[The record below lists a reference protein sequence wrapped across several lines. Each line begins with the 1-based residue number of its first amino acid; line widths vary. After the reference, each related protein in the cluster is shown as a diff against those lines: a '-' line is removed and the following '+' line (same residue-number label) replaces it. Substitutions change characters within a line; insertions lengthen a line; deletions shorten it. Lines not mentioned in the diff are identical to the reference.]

1 MRLRS
6 GRFKS
11 HGFVWSDPTVKM
23 SAFTLYKLLFSSQS
37 RLASVLKLI
46 FHQCV
51 KSYTCSQSSSDG
63 SVLKTEPSELGWLQV

>member
-11 HGFVWSDPTVKM
+11 HGFAWSDPTVKM
-23 SAFTLYKLLFSSQS
+23 SAFTLYGLLIYSQS
-37 RLASVLKLI
+37 RLVSVLKTI

-51 KSYTCSQSSSDG
+51 KSYTCSQSA
-63 SVLKTEPSELGWLQV
+63 LKTEPPELD